1 MKASGDW
8 ISLQWKDWTLE
19 TAALL
24 AVSLKRSSLIRKH
37 RIWKPTL
44 IDRTPYE
51 ATYILNSSSLYENL
65 IFSDINFKSL
75 LIRTKKLW
83 DVSWTL
89 SIKLIYQ
96 NLTSSSLIYSTSSS
110 TPSLHA
116 KQFWLNRS
124 DSSFYGS
131 KSLCQKKRLKYF
143 DTEDCVMI

>member
-96 NLTSSSLIYSTSSS
+96 NLTSSSLF
-110 TPSLHA
+110 TPPAAALLRCMQNNFDWIVQILLFMEA
-116 KQFWLNRS
+116 NL
-124 DSSFYGS
+124 YA
-131 KSLCQKKRLKYF
+131 KKRGWNTSIPKI
-143 DTEDCVMI
+143 V